1 MAVTYWRPNS
11 STMENRVEFPRRSLL
26 PGLKYLTAAAL
37 LLATAAAAGAE
48 QVLCHYTYGGETKL
62 LTALPVKSPYAV
74 TSIRVG
80 SYFLFRLVFQDK
92 PAESAAIKVY
102 TYVDRDEVPTLI
114 HQASFPYP
122 PPAGMTAPFGFSGLH
137 FVYEPV
143 RDSELQ
149 YWCRMTPSNEAAP

>member
-1 MAVTYWRPNS
+1 M
-11 STMENRVEFPRRSLL
+11 EFPFRCRLS
-26 PGLKYLTAAAL
+26 GLKCSAIAAV
-37 LLATAAAAGAE
+37 LLATTPAAATE
-48 QVLCHYTYGGETKL
+48 KVVCHYTYGGETQL
-62 LTALPVKSPYAV
+62 LGALPVKSPYAV

-80 SYFLFRLVFQDK
+80 SYFLFRLVFQDA

-102 TYVDRDEVPTLI
+102 TYVNRDEGPTLI

-122 PPAGMTAPFGFSGLH
+122 PANNAASPYGFSGLH

-149 YWCRMTPSNEAAP
+149 YWCRMAPNNEAGL